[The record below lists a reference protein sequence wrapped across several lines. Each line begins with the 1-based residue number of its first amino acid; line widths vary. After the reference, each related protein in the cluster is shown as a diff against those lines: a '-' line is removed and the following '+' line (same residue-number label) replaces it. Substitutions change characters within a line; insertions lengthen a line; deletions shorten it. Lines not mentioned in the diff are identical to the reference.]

1 MASPLPTSPE
11 KCKESDKSTP
21 SNIEET
27 DGVNVDALLPLL
39 EPPGDFEAWAYYW
52 ALPSQPKLLGR
63 TSSGTVPWWRLSEPH
78 KEPYEDLDEDPISE
92 PENDSV
98 LRPIGPHAIKE
109 CWQVSTSR
117 RVCAALKGLPWDSV
131 DLLRIGR
138 ASLTPRERPVVVWV
152 GVSPKAIAEIE
163 APWDLIAS
171 KLRAVR
177 AALDADNLTDV
188 ECEIRTSEIS
198 R

>member
-1 MASPLPTSPE
+1 MASPPLQTSPE
-11 KCKESDKSTP
+11 KCKELEPAP
-21 SNIEET
+21 SEVKKD

-63 TSSGTVPWWRLSEPH
+63 TSSGTIPWWRSSEPH
-78 KEPYEDLDEDPISE
+78 KEPYADLDEDPISE

-98 LRPIGPHAIKE
+98 LRPIGSHPIKE
-109 CWQVSTSR
+109 CWQVSTSQ
-117 RVCAALKGLPWDSV
+117 RVCAALKGLPWTSV

-138 ASLTPRERPVVVWV
+138 ASLSPRERPVVVWV
-152 GVSPKAIAEIE
+152 GVSPKAIAENE
-163 APWDLIAS
+163 VPWDLIAS

-188 ECEIRTSEIS
+188 ECEMRASEII